1 MRRRWSLSATSS
13 GARPAIAGGTRVRSR
28 CVPGN
33 LRIGIIAVRTVCPFK
48 TRVNKIFRVAK
59 HGFITQVKEYFLIH
73 PARSV

>member
-1 MRRRWSLSATSS
+1 
-13 GARPAIAGGTRVRSR
+13 
-28 CVPGN
+28 VPGN

>member
-1 MRRRWSLSATSS
+1 MVPAGDVFRGT
-13 GARPAIAGGTRVRSR
+13 ARHRQVVPEFDRAA
-28 CVPGN
+28 CPGN